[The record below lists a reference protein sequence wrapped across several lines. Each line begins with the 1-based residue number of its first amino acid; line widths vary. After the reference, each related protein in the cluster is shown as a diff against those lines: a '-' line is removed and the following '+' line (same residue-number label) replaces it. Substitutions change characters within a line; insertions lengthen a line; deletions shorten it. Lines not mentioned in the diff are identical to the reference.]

1 MTGGNRSEFRL
12 NGAGYRY
19 PGRADWAVRD
29 VTLTI
34 APGERIGLIG
44 PNGSGKS
51 TLLKLLS
58 GFLRPQQGEVQLN
71 GSPVES
77 MAAWQLAQQVAVV
90 PQSVQFIFPFT
101 VREIVAMGRLPRRL
115 ARSESWKNW
124 LGGLPVSAG
133 WSAEGRDDRVAVQA
147 ALADM
152 ELEPI
157 ADRSVLEL
165 SGGERQKVLLA
176 RALAQHPAILLL
188 DEPTAA
194 LDWHHQSVVYRR
206 VRALNEEQGATV
218 VLVSHDLNLAALFA
232 RRLVLLDGGRIRRIG
247 SPDEVLTQAELDA
260 LYAQSVV
267 VDRHPSADA
276 PRVTLKP

>member
-1 MTGGNRSEFRL
+1 MTGGDRSGYRL

-19 PGRADWAVRD
+19 PGRAEWAVCD

-51 TLLKLLS
+51 TLLKLLA
-58 GFLRPQQGEVQLN
+58 GFLRPQQGETRLDGGPV
-71 GSPVES
+71 GSI
-77 MAAWQLAQQVAVV
+77 AARQLARQVAVV
-90 PQSVQFIFPFT
+90 PQSVQFVFPFT

-115 ARSESWKNW
+115 VRSGW
-124 LGGLPVSAG
+124 LGAFPVSAG
-133 WSAEGRDDRVAVQA
+133 WSAESRDDREAVRA
-147 ALADM
+147 ALAEM

-176 RALAQHPAILLL
+176 RALAQQPSILLL

-206 VRALNEEQGATV
+206 VRALNQEQGATV

-247 SPDEVLTQAELDA
+247 SPDEVLTQAELDV
-260 LYAQSVV
+260 LYAQAVV
-267 VDRHPSADA
+267 VDRHPLADA
-276 PRVTLKP
+276 PRVTLRP